1 MKKFGYLMGAALL
14 TLGSCTN
21 EINEEGFVDKANTIS
36 FNAYSNKTRADYT
49 SGDVDI
55 SVMKTGSFGV
65 VGYKNSDN
73 NLYLGSTTKATEQVW
88 KTDASY
94 TGDGYWDYKVS
105 SELKY
110 WPQENMDFYAYFPYS
125 AQGDVFAQ
133 SDASGDVMTITNESG
148 DQDILFPR
156 ESGVSQTNYVPLHFK
171 HALSKL
177 KAVYIKVNA
186 VDVQVEVK
194 KITFLNTSTKG
205 KIKVDY
211 SGNAS
216 YETTL
221 NDVPRSFDFTSEPKT
236 ITYNANPSTTDEG
249 VELFDND
256 DNGYIFATNTNLQH
270 NVKGTGKSLW
280 SAGDKTSLG
289 SSTLPNSSLVCMELD
304 CKVIA
309 AGHYLVGS
317 ADTYGKMY
325 IPMHGTSSNNADI
338 SELLAGRRY
347 TYKVVMESNVGY
359 KENGD
364 PIMLAPIR
372 FSVNEVTEWNDVT
385 VTINL

>member
-1 MKKFGYLMGAALL
+1 MKKLGYLTYAALL
-14 TLGSCTN
+14 AFASCTN

-36 FNAYSNKTRADYT
+36 FSAYSNKTRAYEN
-49 SGDVDI
+49 GDVNI

-65 VGYKNSDN
+65 VGYTSDN
-73 NLYLGSTTKATEQVW
+73 NLYLGSTNKAIEQIW
-88 KTDASY
+88 NSTSN
-94 TGDGYWDYKVS
+94 GWDYATPS
-105 SELKY
+105 DLKY
-110 WPQENMDFYAYFPYS
+110 WPANSMDFYAYFPYS
-125 AQGDVFAQ
+125 AQGDEFAQ

-148 DQDILFPR
+148 NQDILFAR

-186 VDVQVEVK
+186 VDVQVEVQ

-205 KIKVDY
+205 KIKVNY
-211 SGNAS
+211 SGEAS
-216 YETTL
+216 YETTSS
-221 NDVPRSFDFTSEPKT
+221 DVPRSFDFTSATKT
-236 ITYNANPSTTDEG
+236 ITYNANPSTTYEG
-249 VELFDND
+249 VELFGND
-256 DNGYIFATNTNLQH
+256 DNGYIFATNTNVQH

-289 SSTLPNSSLVCMELD
+289 SSTLPNSNLVCMELD

-317 ADTYGKMY
+317 ADAYGKMY

-359 KENGD
+359 DENGD

>member
-1 MKKFGYLMGAALL
+1 MKTFGYVSLAALL
-14 TLGSCTN
+14 AFASCTK

-36 FNAYSNKTRADYT
+36 FSAYSSKTRAYEY
-49 SGDVDI
+49 GDVDI
-55 SVMKTGSFGV
+55 AKMKEGSFGV
-65 VGYKNSDN
+65 VGYTSDN
-73 NLYLGSTTKATEQVW
+73 NLYLGSTDKAIEQIW
-88 KTDASY
+88 NNTSN
-94 TGDGYWDYKVS
+94 GWDYATPS
-105 SELKY
+105 DLKY
-110 WPQENMDFYAYFPYS
+110 WPANSMDFYAYFPYS
-125 AQGDVFAQ
+125 AQGNVFAQ

-148 DQDILFPR
+148 NQDILFAR
-156 ESGVSQTNYVPLHFK
+156 ESGVSQTSYVTLHFK

-216 YETTL
+216 YETTSS
-221 NDVPRSFDFTSEPKT
+221 DVPRSFDFTSATKT

-249 VELFDND
+249 VELFGND
-256 DNGYIFATNTNLQH
+256 DNGYIFATNTNVQH

-280 SAGDKTSLG
+280 SAGDKTTLG
-289 SSTLPNSSLVCMELD
+289 SSTLPNSNLVCMELD

-317 ADTYGKMY
+317 ADAYGKMY

-359 KENGD
+359 DENGD

-372 FSVNEVTEWNDVT
+372 FSVNEVTNWNDVT
-385 VTINL
+385 VTITL

>member
-36 FNAYSNKTRADYT
+36 FNAYSNKTRTESYT

-65 VGYKNSDN
+65 VGYKTSDN
-73 NLYLGSTTKATEQVW
+73 SLYLGSTNKAIEQVW

-133 SDASGDVMTITNESG
+133 SDASGNVMIITNESG
-148 DQDILFPR
+148 NQDVLFAC
-156 ESGVSQTNYVPLHFK
+156 EKNQAQTAHVPLRFH
-171 HALSKL
+171 HALSKI
-177 KAVYIKVNA
+177 ASVNIL
-186 VDVQVEVK
+186 VNQPDVEVEVQ
-194 KITFLNTSTKG
+194 KIEFLNTSTKG
-205 KIKVDY
+205 KIKVDN
-211 SGNAS
+211 SGNAT
-216 YETTL
+216 YEPTPKTT
-221 NDVPRSFDFTSEPKT
+221 RSFDFSSSPKEIIYSQTS
-236 ITYNANPSTTDEG
+236 G
-249 VELFDND
+249 VTLFTNE
-256 DNGYIFATNTNLQH
+256 DNGYIFATNRNPEH
-270 NVKGTGKSLW
+270 NVTGTGKTLWDSQKSSITTGSL
-280 SAGDKTSLG
+280 
-289 SSTLPNSSLVCMELD
+289 SSSNLVCMKLT
-304 CKVIA
+304 CKVQA
-309 AGHYLVGS
+309 ANTYLVGDAS
-317 ADTYGKMY
+317 TYGEMY
-325 IPMHGTSSNNADI
+325 IPMQGI
-338 SELLAGRRY
+338 SANSANISDLLAGRRY
-347 TYKVVMESNVGY
+347 SYKIIMSSNVGY

-364 PIMLAPIR
+364 PIKSAPIK
-372 FSVNEVTEWNDVT
+372 FSVNEVTPWNDVI

>member
-1 MKKFGYLMGAALL
+1 MKTFGYISLAALL
-14 TLGSCTN
+14 AFASCTN
-21 EINEEGFVDKANTIS
+21 EINEEGFVDKTKTIS
-36 FNAYSNKTRADYT
+36 FNAYPNKTRAY
-49 SGDVDI
+49 SGGDADI

-65 VGYKNSDN
+65 VGYTSDN
-73 NLYLGSTTKATEQVW
+73 NIYLGSTNKAIEQKW
-88 KTDASY
+88 NSTSNS
-94 TGDGYWDYKVS
+94 WDYATPS
-105 SELKY
+105 DLKY
-110 WPQENMDFYAYFPYS
+110 WPANSMDFYAYFPYS

-148 DQDILFPR
+148 DQDILFAR
-156 ESGVSQTNYVPLHFK
+156 ESGVSQTNYVPLYFK

-186 VDVQVEVK
+186 VDVQVEVQ

-205 KIKVDY
+205 KIKVNY
-211 SGNAS
+211 SGEAS
-216 YETTL
+216 YETTSS
-221 NDVPRSFDFTSEPKT
+221 DVPRSFDFTSATKT
-236 ITYNANPSTTDEG
+236 ITYNANPSTTYEG
-249 VELFDND
+249 VELFGND
-256 DNGYIFATNTNLQH
+256 DNGYIFATNTNVQH

-317 ADTYGKMY
+317 ADAYGKMY

-347 TYKVVMESNVGY
+347 TYKVVMESNFGFFY
-359 KENGD
+359 
-364 PIMLAPIR
+364 I
-372 FSVNEVTEWNDVT
+372 
-385 VTINL
+385 

>member
-1 MKKFGYLMGAALL
+1 MKKFGYLTLAALL
-14 TLGSCTN
+14 AFGSCTN

-36 FNAYSNKTRADYT
+36 FNAYSNKTRAYEN
-49 SGDVDI
+49 GDADI
-55 SVMKTGSFGV
+55 AKMKEGSFGV
-65 VGYKNSDN
+65 VGYTSDN
-73 NLYLGSTTKATEQVW
+73 NLYLGSTDKAIEQRW
-88 KTDASY
+88 NSTSNSWEYATPSD
-94 TGDGYWDYKVS
+94 
-105 SELKY
+105 LKY
-110 WPQENMDFYAYFPYS
+110 WPANSMDFYAYFPYS

-148 DQDILFPR
+148 NQDILFAR

-211 SGNAS
+211 NGNAS
-216 YETTL
+216 YETTSS
-221 NDVPRSFDFTSEPKT
+221 DVPRSFDFTSEPKT
-236 ITYNANPSTTDEG
+236 IAYNANPSTTDEG
-249 VELFDND
+249 VELFGND
-256 DNGYIFATNTNLQH
+256 DNGYIFATNTNDQH

-289 SSTLPNSSLVCMELD
+289 SSTLPNSNLVCMELD
-304 CKVIA
+304 CKVKA

-317 ADTYGKMY
+317 ADAYGKMY

-359 KENGD
+359 DENGD

-372 FSVNEVTEWNDVT
+372 FSVNEVPEWSDVT